1 MEHLFVFGFAL
12 LLTATMEATFPVK
25 KSK

>member
-12 LLTATMEATFPVK
+12 LLTATMEATYPVK